1 MAEPTRQSALAGHLR
16 SGHHGAPGGVGV
28 WLAEAHPAAIVAV
41 QGAGQ
46 DPELQALVETAALG
60 KRPAAGRAWR
70 GRQGSRALGVGPG
83 AWMVVSDEADLFE
96 RLEIALDG
104 TVGTAIDLGHARA
117 VVSLGGPS
125 AVEVLAKGCP
135 LDLDRAPA
143 GFAAASVLG
152 PFNVVLERREAGRWD
167 IYAFTSLARA
177 LADWLVAAGGE
188 FGLEIR
194 ADFDSGAHGC

>member
-16 SGHHGAPGGVGV
+16 AGHHGASDGIGV
-28 WLAEAHPAAIVAV
+28 WLAEAHPGAIVLV
-41 QGAGQ
+41 QGAGH
-46 DPELQALVETAALG
+46 DPELQALVETVSLG

-70 GRQGSRALGVGPG
+70 GRVGRALGVGPG
-83 AWMVVSDEADLFE
+83 AWLVVGDEAGLFE
-96 RLEIALDG
+96 RLDDALTG
-104 TVGTAIDLGHARA
+104 TAGTAIDLGHARA
-117 VVSLGGPS
+117 VLSLGGPS

-143 GFAAASVLG
+143 GFTAASVLG

-167 IYAFTSLARA
+167 VYAFTSLARA
-177 LADWLVAAGGE
+177 LADWIVTAGEE

-194 ADFDSGAHGC
+194 ADLGSGAPGR